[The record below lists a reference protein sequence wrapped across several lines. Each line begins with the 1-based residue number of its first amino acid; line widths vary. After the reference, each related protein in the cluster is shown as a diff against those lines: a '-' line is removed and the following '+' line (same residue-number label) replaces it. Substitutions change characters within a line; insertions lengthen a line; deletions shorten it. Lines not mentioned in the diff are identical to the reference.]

1 MTTPTSSKIELR
13 VLLSLASVL
22 MGTLIGTM
30 SNSMVSIA
38 LPSLMAHFDVPLT
51 SAVWS
56 VTVYTLTFAVF
67 IPIFGVL
74 GPSIGYKRMYL
85 TGTMITSIS
94 SILCIIAPNFTLFL
108 LFRFCLGIGT
118 ATILPTIMGIIL
130 TEVPVE
136 AQGQATGY
144 WAFVNS
150 IGHAIG
156 PPLGGILIQYLDW
169 PGIFLVNLPLALGSF
184 ILTSRFMRPSVRMPI
199 RKFDYAGATAMTVLA
214 FTAIFAITFAAQRGA
229 AHLTTIVTFSGA
241 LISLLFL
248 RFYERKVPNPFVNT
262 RLFANAKYVSSALP
276 ICLQAFTQFG
286 LLVSLPFFLIDV
298 NKMDKQLAGTII
310 MSMTLIMAFLSP
322 LAGRLTDRYGPRTI
336 SRAGNAFVIAGS
348 VPFLLLRFFPLAGW
362 VWALFVLG
370 LVLYGTG
377 FGLIQSSAT
386 VGSIQ
391 SVTKEMASAAT
402 GFFHMLRFLSGSFGS
417 TIIGI
422 ILEVSTGGIAGGFF
436 LSFYLLIA
444 LGILVFP
451 MLQNMPTR
459 VNLSESTPSSD

>member
-38 LPSLMAHFDVPLT
+38 LPSLMEHFDVPLT

-169 PGIFLVNLPLALGSF
+169 PGFFCQPA
-184 ILTSRFMRPSVRMPI
+184 
-199 RKFDYAGATAMTVLA
+199 AGAGK
-214 FTAIFAITFAAQRGA
+214 FYP
-229 AHLTTIVTFSGA
+229 HLTFH
-241 LISLLFL
+241 
-248 RFYERKVPNPFVNT
+248 
-262 RLFANAKYVSSALP
+262 
-276 ICLQAFTQFG
+276 
-286 LLVSLPFFLIDV
+286 
-298 NKMDKQLAGTII
+298 
-310 MSMTLIMAFLSP
+310 
-322 LAGRLTDRYGPRTI
+322 
-336 SRAGNAFVIAGS
+336 
-348 VPFLLLRFFPLAGW
+348 
-362 VWALFVLG
+362 
-370 LVLYGTG
+370 
-377 FGLIQSSAT
+377 
-386 VGSIQ
+386 
-391 SVTKEMASAAT
+391 AAECP
-402 GFFHMLRFLSGSFGS
+402 HAHQ
-417 TIIGI
+417 
-422 ILEVSTGGIAGGFF
+422 EV
-436 LSFYLLIA
+436 
-444 LGILVFP
+444 
-451 MLQNMPTR
+451 
-459 VNLSESTPSSD
+459 

>member
-1 MTTPTSSKIELR
+1 
-13 VLLSLASVL
+13 
-22 MGTLIGTM
+22 
-30 SNSMVSIA
+30 
-38 LPSLMAHFDVPLT
+38 
-51 SAVWS
+51 
-56 VTVYTLTFAVF
+56 
-67 IPIFGVL
+67 
-74 GPSIGYKRMYL
+74 
-85 TGTMITSIS
+85 
-94 SILCIIAPNFTLFL
+94 
-108 LFRFCLGIGT
+108 
-118 ATILPTIMGIIL
+118 
-130 TEVPVE
+130 
-136 AQGQATGY
+136 
-144 WAFVNS
+144 
-150 IGHAIG
+150 
-156 PPLGGILIQYLDW
+156 
-169 PGIFLVNLPLALGSF
+169 
-184 ILTSRFMRPSVRMPI
+184 MPI